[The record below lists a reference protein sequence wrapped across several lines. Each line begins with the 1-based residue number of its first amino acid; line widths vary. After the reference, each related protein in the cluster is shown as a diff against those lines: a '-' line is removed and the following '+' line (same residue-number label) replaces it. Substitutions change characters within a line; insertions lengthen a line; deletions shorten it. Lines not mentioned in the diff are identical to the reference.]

1 MMQIDDFVEA
11 QALTDKLQDTLPFK
25 VFPTK
30 FFLGFLIDRGEAVQ
44 ANAEF
49 VVESLFYSGDAG
61 GIICA
66 LADSPSFSN
75 SQEKMVISISHLKI
89 DPNHP
94 LATEIIDYQRRR
106 IHRLKL
112 QDKGGFAA
120 ELLAKTP
127 STKRKKKLGFGK

>member
-30 FFLGFLIDRGEAVQ
+30 FFLGFLLDRGEAVQ
-44 ANAEF
+44 ADAEF

-66 LADSPSFSN
+66 LEDSPFFSN

-89 DPNHP
+89 DPDHP
-94 LATEIIDYQRRR
+94 LATEIIDYQQRR
-106 IHRLKL
+106 IYRLKL

-120 ELLAKTP
+120 ELLAKMP

>member
-30 FFLGFLIDRGEAVQ
+30 FFLGFLLDSSACAKGDRGEAVQ

-66 LADSPSFSN
+66 LEDSPSFSN
-75 SQEKMVISISHLKI
+75 SQEKMIISISHLKI

-94 LATEIIDYQRRR
+94 LATEIIDYQ
-106 IHRLKL
+106 
-112 QDKGGFAA
+112 
-120 ELLAKTP
+120 
-127 STKRKKKLGFGK
+127 